1 MAETR
6 ETLLRKHPELTP
18 AAAGEECGWL
28 NPKLVPY
35 ASATLPLPL
44 SAIREAEERLSRF
57 APLIEKLFPETAA
70 NHGLIESPLRP
81 IPAMRE
87 LLNDRYGAGIAGG
100 LYLKMDGDLPIAGS
114 VKARGGIYEILKHAE
129 TLALR
134 EGLLHAGDEYSI
146 LAGEEAKRFFGEHTV
161 QVGSTGNLGLSIGI
175 ISAKLGFKVIVHM
188 SADAKQWKKDLLREK
203 GAEVREY
210 QTDYSEAV
218 RQGRMESDRD
228 PSSYFVDDENSTDLF
243 LGYAV
248 AADRLKAQLEG
259 QGVTVDAEH
268 PLFVYLPCGIG
279 GAPGGVA
286 YGLKAVFGDAAHCFF
301 TEPTRACCM
310 LVGMATGL
318 HDGVSVQDLG
328 LDGRTQ
334 ADGLAVGRPSSF
346 VGKAMEPL
354 LSGIFTVRDERL
366 LVWMRDLMETEDI
379 FIEPSACA
387 AFAAF
392 PHPEVLR
399 EYCRE
404 RGLADRMERITH
416 IAWATGGSLVPQTVR
431 RDYLDEAKRL
441 AEK

>member
-1 MAETR
+1 MAETG
-6 ETLLRKHPELTP
+6 ELLLKRHPELAP
-18 AAAGEECGWL
+18 AAAGVECAWL

-35 ASATLPLPL
+35 ASATLPLPA
-44 SAIREAEERLSRF
+44 SAIDEAEERLNRF
-57 APLIEKLFPETAA
+57 APLMKKLFPETVES
-70 NHGLIESPLRP
+70 HGLIESPLKP
-81 IPAMRE
+81 IPAMRA
-87 LLNDRYGAGIAGG
+87 LLNDRYGAGLAGE
-100 LYLKMDGDLPIAGS
+100 LFLKMDSDLPIAGS
-114 VKARGGIYEILKHAE
+114 IKARGGIYEILKHAE

-134 EGLLHAGDEYSI
+134 EGLLRPGDGYAA
-146 LAGEEAKRFFGEHTV
+146 LAAPEAVRFFGRHTV

-175 ISAKLGFKVIVHM
+175 ISARLGFRVIVHM

-210 QTDYSEAV
+210 PTDYSEAV

-248 AADRLKAQLEG
+248 AANRLKAQLDA
-259 QGVTVDAEH
+259 QGVCVDADH

-286 YGLKAVFGDAAHCFF
+286 YGLKATFGDAVHCFF
-301 TEPTRACCM
+301 TEPTQACCM
-310 LVGMATGL
+310 LFGMATGL
-318 HDGVSVQDLG
+318 HDAVSVQDFG

-354 LSGIFTVRDERL
+354 LAGIFTVRDDRL
-366 LVWMRDLMETEDI
+366 FVWMRELMETEDV

-392 PHPEVLR
+392 VHPGTLDK
-399 EYCRE
+399 YCRE
-404 RGLADRMERITH
+404 HGLADRAEKITH
-416 IAWATGGSLVPQTVR
+416 IAWATGGILVPDAVR
-431 RDYLDEAKRL
+431 QGYLAEAKRPGGL
-441 AEK
+441 